1 MEQLTLGEKLKD
13 MRIKRK
19 MTSKQ
24 VCNEIK
30 KQYGY
35 SLSEGKYNE
44 MENDIDKDFGY
55 RAFIYLAKF
64 YNVSSDYLLG
74 LTKEPT
80 IDPDIKIACEVTGLS
95 GEAIRKIAQ
104 LKQYNL
110 PAYCG
115 GLKVTGDEIMNSLVL
130 DQWFSVFID
139 RLATYY
145 MRTRVIVY
153 KLDNKL
159 KFTIDEADY
168 ERALTKLAL
177 FEVGQAAN
185 LIAENFKSPHFDEAA
200 EKIEKLKA
208 EFEKEVANN
217 AKHNPTQE

>member
-1 MEQLTLGEKLKD
+1 MRLTLGEKLKD

-80 IDPDIKIACEVTGLS
+80 IEPDIKIACEVTGLS
-95 GEAIRKIAQ
+95 EQSIIKISEFDKKSKES
-104 LKQYNL
+104 LNRL
-110 PAYCG
+110 ISFNRIE
-115 GLKVTGDEIMNSLVL
+115 EILE
-130 DQWFSVFID
+130 FSEHI
-139 RLATYY
+139 
-145 MRTRVIVY
+145 
-153 KLDNKL
+153 
-159 KFTIDEADY
+159 
-168 ERALTKLAL
+168 L
-177 FEVGQAAN
+177 FE
-185 LIAENFKSPHFDEAA
+185 K
-200 EKIEKLKA
+200 
-208 EFEKEVANN
+208 
-217 AKHNPTQE
+217 